1 MTTFNTL
8 CIVSIY
14 QLTQSTN
21 ENMFKPQK
29 LLVMSQFFFVKNK
42 NMLNLPIIYDKH
54 MHVFWLS
61 TAINGKYIF
70 HTMDKYTLN
79 PIVK

>member
-1 MTTFNTL
+1 
-8 CIVSIY
+8 
-14 QLTQSTN
+14 
-21 ENMFKPQK
+21 
-29 LLVMSQFFFVKNK
+29 MSQFFFVKNN

-54 MHVFWLS
+54 MHVFWLL